1 MKNARGNNVISDG
14 LNLTI
19 NYSLVD
25 KGSESSEI
33 TELIYDLKNKQYV
46 FSIIPEKIIHMNN
59 GIKYYYVEAECNESK
74 VIINAY
80 GKQAEELFEEAH
92 KHSFL
97 KNSIAQ

>member
-1 MKNARGNNVISDG
+1 M
-14 LNLTI
+14 TI
-19 NYSLVD
+19 NYSLID

-33 TELIYDLKNKQYV
+33 KELVQDLKNKQYL
-46 FSIIPEKIIHMNN
+46 FSIIPAKILHMSN

-80 GKQAEELFEEAH
+80 GKQAEQLFEEAH

-97 KNSIAQ
+97 QNNIAQCFGI